1 MIHSIEGKLA
11 ESQLVDTYYLAVVEC
26 GGIGY
31 LIKTTHT
38 SMAQIDKSSEVKFYT
53 YLYVR
58 EDALELFG
66 FYDKTE
72 LNSFKQLISVSG
84 VGPKAALAILSSI
97 DPASLA
103 VAIASGDAKTISQA
117 KGVGAKV
124 SQRIVLELKDK
135 ISNEQLKSS
144 AESARFSSSAVSTGK
159 TEEAISALCALGYS
173 RAQATQAISGAAEE
187 STVEELIKHGL
198 KRLAG

>member
-1 MIHSIEGKLA
+1 MIYSIEGNLCEA
-11 ESQLVDTYYLAVVEC
+11 QLVDTYYTAVVEC
-26 GGIGY
+26 AGIGY

-38 SMAQIDKSSEVKFYT
+38 SMAQIDKDKPVKFYT

-72 LNSFKQLISVSG
+72 LDSFKQLISVSG
-84 VGPKAALAILSSI
+84 VGPKVALAILSSI

-103 VAIASGDAKTISQA
+103 IAIASGDAKTISQA

-144 AESARFSSSAVSTGK
+144 AESARFSNAAVSTGA

-173 RAQATQAISGAAEE
+173 RAQSSQAVSGAPEQ
-187 STVEELIKHGL
+187 STVEELIKYGL
-198 KRLAG
+198 KKLAG

>member
-11 ESQLVDTYYLAVVEC
+11 EAQLVDTYYLAVVEC

-38 SMAQIDKSSEVKFYT
+38 SMAHIDKNSEVKFYT

-58 EDALELFG
+58 EDVLELFG

-72 LNSFKQLISVSG
+72 LDSFKQLISVSG
-84 VGPKAALAILSSI
+84 VGPKVALAILSSI

-103 VAIASGDAKTISQA
+103 IAIASGDAKTISQA

-144 AESARFSSSAVSTGK
+144 AESARFSSSSVSTGK
-159 TEEAISALCALGYS
+159 TEEAVSALCALGYS
-173 RAQATQAISGAAEE
+173 RAQAAQAISGAAEE

-198 KRLAG
+198 KQLAG